1 MQQEKRSNM
10 SFVHLHVHTEYSI
23 DGMSNIRCLFE
34 KAAKLEMPGLAITD
48 HGTIAGVPAFLDV
61 AEDFPTVKPIVGCEC
76 WLGDPSRTKT
86 YHLILLAKNL
96 IGYRNL
102 VKLCNIANSE
112 GMYPKD
118 ARPHISAASLAEHR
132 EGLICTSACIGGEIP
147 QLILDGDMAAAK
159 EAAVWYKSIFGDDFY
174 LEVALHRNFGPVKL
188 SDADNRL
195 AYLKSNRKLIRLQKI
210 SNAGIFEIARELGIK
225 VVATNDIHYVD
236 REDAIAH
243 DVMRAIQHKKR
254 MDDPNRIR
262 FSHLE
267 YMKTEEEM
275 RRLFPEHPEV
285 IDNTLEVL
293 DKVERYSIW
302 EDLEIPQVCENPDE
316 TLREAVFEGAA
327 KRFGEL
333 SPAQSQ
339 RLEEELRVI
348 GLKKFSSYLL
358 IIKDIVDW
366 ARSKDL
372 IVGPGRGSAP
382 GSIVNYCLGITN
394 IDPMKHGLLSE
405 RFLNRW
411 QKTLP
416 GIDLDMEPNAREK
429 VFGYLKEKYGVDH
442 VAEITSYERFGEKGA
457 KRAVAKKLGK
467 SQEANAV
474 AEKLSWVI
482 NNQHLHACSILF
494 SAQSLSGLV
503 PLRNGASEY
512 EGNWT
517 DAIGVLRL
525 NFLGLRALRIPQD
538 IMYAIERQEGILI
551 EPEYLPLDDPD
562 ALELYAKGDTVG
574 IFMFEA
580 EGIKQWLRDTRPSSF
595 SDLVAMEALYRP
607 GSLVNV
613 PVFADLKNGRKPV
626 AYIIPELEDI
636 LGDTYGLVVYQEQQ
650 MQICERL
657 AGFTPEAADR
667 LRRAFGKR
675 KYQDLDDIHEA
686 FIEGGVRNGYDRDA
700 LEKVWM
706 NMNHWYAF
714 NKSHALCYT
723 WISYQMA
730 WYKAIYPE
738 EFFEV
743 LLNSYMDQQEEL
755 DRILADAAAHKVHV
769 ITPDKTESGLFEV
782 VR

>member
-1 MQQEKRSNM
+1 M
-10 SFVHLHVHTEYSI
+10 SFVHLHVHTEYST

-102 VKLCNIANSE
+102 VQLCNIANSE
-112 GMYPKD
+112 GIYPKD

-147 QLILDGDMAAAK
+147 QLILAGDMAGAK
-159 EAAVWYKSIFGDDFY
+159 EAAAWYKSIFGDDFY
-174 LEVALHRNFGPVKL
+174 LEVALHKNFGPMRL
-188 SDADNRL
+188 SEADNQQ
-195 AYLKSNRKLIRLQKI
+195 AYLKSVHELNRLQKA

-225 VVATNDIHYVD
+225 VVATNDMHYVN

-254 MDDPNRIR
+254 MDDPKRIR

-275 RRLFPEHPEV
+275 RRLFPDHPEV

-302 EDLEIPQVCENPDE
+302 GDLEVPQVCENPDE
-316 TLREAVFEGAA
+316 RLREAVYAGAA

-333 SPAQSQ
+333 SLVQAQH
-339 RLEEELRVI
+339 LEEELKII
-348 GLKKFSSYLL
+348 GEKEFSSYLL

-382 GSIVNYCLGITN
+382 GSLVNFCLGITN
-394 IDPMKHGLLSE
+394 IDPMKHGLLFE
-405 RFLNRW
+405 RFLNRY
-411 QKTLP
+411 QKSLP
-416 GIDLDMEPNAREK
+416 SIDLDMEPIAREK
-429 VFGYLKEKYGVDH
+429 VLGYLKERFGLNH
-442 VAEITSYERFGEKGA
+442 VAEITWYERFGEKGA
-457 KRAVAKKLGK
+457 KRAVAKKLSIG
-467 SQEANAV
+467 QEADAV

-482 NNQHLHACSILF
+482 NNQHLHACSILL
-494 SAQSLSGLV
+494 SAQPLDGVL
-503 PLRNGASEY
+503 PLRNSVSEY
-512 EGNWT
+512 EGKWT

-525 NFLGLRALRIPQD
+525 NILPLRELRILQD
-538 IMYAIERQEGILI
+538 IMYAIERQDGILF
-551 EPEYLPLDDPD
+551 EPEYLPLDDKD
-562 ALELYAKGDTVG
+562 TLELFAQGDTVG
-574 IFMFEA
+574 VFLFES
-580 EGIKQWLRDTRPSSF
+580 EFVREHLRNLKPDNFDDLVVLEAMTRPGIYHMIPHYIARKHGEESF
-595 SDLVAMEALYRP
+595 VCEHDALWE
-607 GSLVNV
+607 SL
-613 PVFADLKNGRKPV
+613 
-626 AYIIPELEDI
+626 
-636 LGDTYGLVVYQEQQ
+636 GLMIYQEQE
-650 MQICERL
+650 MKISKHYGCDTFPK
-657 AGFTPEAADR
+657 A
-667 LRRAFGKR
+667 
-675 KYQDLDDIHEA
+675 
-686 FIEGGVRNGYDRDA
+686 
-700 LEKVWM
+700 
-706 NMNHWYAF
+706 
-714 NKSHALCYT
+714 HALCYT
-723 WISYQMA
+723 LIAYQMA
-730 WYKAIYPE
+730 WYKANYPH
-738 EFFEV
+738 EFYEA
-743 LLNSYMDQQEEL
+743 LLNGYMDKPWEI
-755 DRILADAAAHKVHV
+755 DRILLDAAAHNVFV

>member
-1 MQQEKRSNM
+1 M

-48 HGTIAGVPAFLDV
+48 HGTIAGVPEFLKT

-112 GMYPKD
+112 GMYPND
-118 ARPHISAASLAEHR
+118 ARPHISAASLAEHHD
-132 EGLICTSACIGGEIP
+132 GLICTSACIGGEIP
-147 QLILDGDMAAAK
+147 QHILAGDMAAAK
-159 EAAVWYKSIFGDDFY
+159 EAAAWYKSIFGDDFY

-188 SDADNRL
+188 SKADNRL
-195 AYLKSNRKLIRLQKI
+195 AYLKSNRELIRLQKI
-210 SNAGIFEIARELGIK
+210 SNAGIFEIAQELGIK

-243 DVMRAIQHKKR
+243 DVMRAIQNKKP
-254 MDDPNRIR
+254 MDDPKRIR

-285 IDNTLEVL
+285 IENTHKVL

-302 EDLEIPQVCENPDE
+302 GDLSIPQVCENPE
-316 TLREAVFEGAA
+316 EKLREAVFAGAEE
-327 KRFGEL
+327 RFGEL
-333 SPAQSQ
+333 SPAQSH
-339 RLEEELRVI
+339 RLEEELKVI
-348 GLKKFSSYLL
+348 GEKQFSSYLL

-366 ARSKDL
+366 ARSKNL
-372 IVGPGRGSAP
+372 IVGPERSCAP
-382 GSIVNYCLGITN
+382 GSFVNYCLGITDM
-394 IDPMKHGLLSE
+394 DPMKHGLLFE
-405 RFLNRW
+405 RFLNQC

-416 GIDLDMEPNAREK
+416 SIDLDMEPNAREK
-429 VFGYLKEKYGVDH
+429 VLGYLKEKYGQER
-442 VAEITSYERFGEKGA
+442 VAEITAYERFGNNGA
-457 KRAVAKKLGK
+457 KRAVARKLSK
-467 SQEANAV
+467 SQEADAV
-474 AEKLSWVI
+474 AEKLSGVI
-482 NNQHLHACSILF
+482 NDQHLHSYGILL
-494 SAQSLSGLV
+494 SAQSLAGLL
-503 PLRNGASEY
+503 PLQYGASEY
-512 EGNWT
+512 EAKWT
-517 DAIGVLRL
+517 DAIGVLQL
-525 NFLGLRALRIPQD
+525 NILGLQTLRIPQE
-538 IMYAIERQEGILI
+538 IMYAVERQYGILI
-551 EPEYLPLDDPD
+551 EPEFLPLDDPD
-562 ALELYAKGDTVG
+562 ALDLFAKGDTVG

-580 EGIKQWLRDTRPSSF
+580 EGIQQWLRDIRPSSF
-595 SDLVAMEALYRP
+595 SDLVAMEALYRF
-607 GSLVNV
+607 GSHVNV

-626 AYIIPELEDI
+626 DYIIPELEDI
-636 LGDTYGLVVYQEQQ
+636 LGETYGLVIYQEQQ
-650 MQICERL
+650 IQISERL

-667 LRRAFGKR
+667 LRKAFGRR
-675 KYQDLDDIHEA
+675 KYQDLDVLHDA
-686 FIEGGVRNGYDRDA
+686 FIEGGARNGYDRDA
-700 LEKVWM
+700 MEKVWM

-723 WISYQMA
+723 WISYQLA
-730 WYKAIYPE
+730 WYKANYPE

-743 LLNSYMDQQEEL
+743 LLNSFMDLQEEL
-755 DRILADAAAHKVHV
+755 DRILADASAHHVHV
-769 ITPDKTESGLFEV
+769 IPPDKSRSGLFEV